1 MIFEE
6 SRSRRRLCAVQ
17 GMFVG
22 WAVLSP
28 LATYAG
34 WAAGPVRDMAV
45 GARGWILWIAL
56 AIMCTDA
63 LVSLLPVAF
72 ELLGDAILHRG
83 LGQSYQQ
90 KETETEDR
98 LVPNNWVIVGLVLS
112 VLLGSCLVWVLF
124 GTEGIKPWAT
134 FLGFILGALLSI
146 IG

>member
-1 MIFEE
+1 
-6 SRSRRRLCAVQ
+6 
-17 GMFVG
+17 MFVG

-56 AIMCTDA
+56 AIMCADA

-72 ELLGDAILHRG
+72 ELLEGVILHPRP
-83 LGQSYQQ
+83 GQSYYQ

-98 LVPNNWVIVGLVLS
+98 LVPSNWVVVGLVLS
-112 VLLGSCLVWVLF
+112 VSLGLLLVWVLF
-124 GTEGIKPWAT
+124 GTKGIKPWAT
-134 FLGFILGALLSI
+134 FLGFVFGALLSI

>member
-1 MIFEE
+1 
-6 SRSRRRLCAVQ
+6 
-17 GMFVG
+17 MFVG

-56 AIMCTDA
+56 AIMCADA

-72 ELLGDAILHRG
+72 ELLEGVIIHPG
-83 LGQSYQQ
+83 PGQSYHQ

-98 LVPNNWVIVGLVLS
+98 LVPSNWVVVGLVLS
-112 VLLGSCLVWVLF
+112 VSLGLLLVWVLF
-124 GTEGIKPWAT
+124 GTKGIKPWAT
-134 FLGFILGALLSI
+134 FLGFVFGALLSI

>member
-1 MIFEE
+1 
-6 SRSRRRLCAVQ
+6 
-17 GMFVG
+17 MFVG
-22 WAVLSP
+22 WAILSP

-56 AIMCTDA
+56 AIMCVDA

-72 ELLGDAILHRG
+72 ELLGGVIIHRE
-83 LGQSYQQ
+83 LGQSYQE

-98 LVPNNWVIVGLVLS
+98 LVPGSWVVVGLVLS
-112 VLLGSCLVWVLF
+112 VSLGSLFVWVLF
-124 GTEGIKPWAT
+124 GSEGIRPWAT
-134 FLGFILGALLSI
+134 FLGFIFGALLSV